1 MLSFR
6 VYVELNPRPLASHLR
21 LGPMSFPF
29 SQPSNLEMRILDPG
43 CICGTFQLASDVQT
57 PSNLCAFA
65 RSLREESSHSGPFLP
80 RQHRVPIS
88 PLAAT
93 LMESPASI
101 ANKRLA
107 TKLTPLA
114 ATLTKNRGVGYPHGS
129 SPQLLWHSHS
139 WVCSSTSYQSR
150 PRRQW

>member
-1 MLSFR
+1 MLSSR

-21 LGPMSFPF
+21 LGPISFPF

-65 RSLREESSHSGPFLP
+65 LFARRIFPFRTVSPSPTP
-80 RQHRVPIS
+80 RPHKSFSRNTYGVPRKYCKQTTCDKTNS
-88 PLAAT
+88 FSCNTYKKP
-93 LMESPASI
+93 
-101 ANKRLA
+101 
-107 TKLTPLA
+107 
-114 ATLTKNRGVGYPHGS
+114 GVGYPHGS

-139 WVCSSTSYQSR
+139 WVCSSTSYQTR
-150 PRRQW
+150 PHRQW